1 MFSIAFLASNS
12 ILYQATMYYHH
23 MSHTWQLIVSDVNL
37 DFNKIHNILQTLDPN
52 KSHGHDVI
60 SIRILKLCSSSI
72 FKPLSLKLTNSPNSD
87 TFLDGKRAILCQFIK
102 GTVDN

>member
-1 MFSIAFLASNS
+1 MFSTVFLASNS

-52 KSHGHDVI
+52 KSHEHDVI
-60 SIRILKLCSSSI
+60 SMRILKLCSWSI
-72 FKPLSLKLTNSPNSD
+72 FKPLSLSLSETKKFSK
-87 TFLDGKRAILCQFIK
+87 F
-102 GTVDN
+102 